1 MSAKPVVLIT
11 GASRGIGRAISIKFA
26 KEGYHTVLTAR
37 NTEHLQKTAEIIREN
52 SGVDPLVIPANL
64 RDSHQISRLVGST
77 IQRFGSI
84 DILVNNAGILH
95 LKPFL
100 EITSEEYDEMF
111 DVNMK
116 AAFQLTQHV
125 APGMIQRKAG
135 TIINIASL
143 AGKNGF
149 KTGTG
154 YAATKFALRGFAA
167 SLMLELR
174 EYGVRVITVFPGS
187 VDTRAIAKYANAPR
201 PETMLKAEDV
211 AHVVFAAATTP
222 ARATVSEIDI
232 RPSNPHK

>member
-1 MSAKPVVLIT
+1 MTAKPVVLIT

-26 KEGYHTVLTAR
+26 EENYQTVLTAR
-37 NTEHLQKTAEIIREN
+37 NTAHLRETAEIIREN
-52 SGVDPLVIPANL
+52 GEADPLVIPANL
-64 RDSHQISRLVGST
+64 RDSHQIGRLVGSA
-77 IQRFGSI
+77 IQRFGKI

-116 AAFQLTQHV
+116 AAFQLTQQV

-149 KTGTG
+149 KTGAG

-174 EYGVRVITVFPGS
+174 EHDVRVITVFPGS
-187 VDTRAIAKYANAPR
+187 VDTRAIVKHANAPR
-201 PETMLKAEDV
+201 PESMLKAEDV

-232 RPSNPHK
+232 RPSNPQK

>member
-1 MSAKPVVLIT
+1 MSTKPVILIT
-11 GASRGIGRAISIKFA
+11 GASRGIGRAISVKFA
-26 KEGYHTVLTAR
+26 EEGYQAVLTAR
-37 NTEHLQKTAEIIREN
+37 NTKHLQETAEIIRKNGET
-52 SGVDPLVIPANL
+52 DPLVIPANL
-64 RDSHQISRLVGST
+64 RDSHQTSRLVGST
-77 IQRFGSI
+77 IQRFGKI

-100 EITSEEYDEMF
+100 DITTEEYDEMF
-111 DVNMK
+111 DVNIK

-125 APGMIQRKAG
+125 VPGMIQRKSG
-135 TIINIASL
+135 TIINVASL

-174 EYGVRVITVFPGS
+174 EHNIRVITVFPGS
-187 VDTRAIAKYANAPR
+187 VDTRAIVKNAYAPS

-211 AHVVFAAATTP
+211 AHIIYAASTIP
-222 ARATVSEIDI
+222 PRAMVSEIDI
-232 RPSNPHK
+232 RPSNPQK